1 MSMTDAEKAICR
13 SDRINLAFFLRAE
26 LASGTIRL
34 TAGVNDRP
42 IEADTVETEG
52 GVFTSVG
59 GFGPGLPD
67 VDMAINGQAQG
78 ITLELGTVDPA
89 TVQAYLLDRA
99 EVIGAPAALGW
110 ALLDESYRPAGP
122 VRWPLRGKLFQP
134 RYRRERVPGVGE
146 RRIISVALIG
156 GSFARRRGLQAY
168 VTGRDQRARSPTDAS
183 CDRTGLYA
191 QDATRNWPN

>member
-1 MSMTDAEKAICR
+1 MNAAEKAICR
-13 SDRINLAFFLRAE
+13 GDKVNLAFFFRAE

-42 IEADTVETEG
+42 IEADAVETEG
-52 GVFTSVG
+52 GTYTCVG

-67 VDMAINGQAQG
+67 VDMAMNGQAQG
-78 ITLELGTVDPA
+78 LTLELGSVEVE

-110 ALLDESYRPAGP
+110 AILDDRFRPAGP
-122 VRWPLRGKLFQP
+122 VRWALRGKLFQP
-134 RYRRERVPGVGE
+134 RYRSEPVPGVGK
-146 RRIISVALIG
+146 RRIISVALVA
-156 GSFARRRGLQAY
+156 GSYARRRGLQAY
-168 VTGRDQRARSPTDAS
+168 VTGRDQRARSATDTS

-191 QDATRNWPN
+191 QDATRPWPD